1 MRKIKWGLLLCL
13 VLLLAGCAIEDAPEK
28 KSQPDFT
35 LAAAEDVPSQLQEQ
49 IEAAKDQEM
58 KIVFYDGEYLYIVRG
73 YGEQPAG
80 SGIRVL
86 ELYETDDGLVLNT
99 EITGPGTESTQ
110 TTSDYPYIVVK
121 LESDE
126 QNVVFL

>member
-1 MRKIKWGLLLCL
+1 
-13 VLLLAGCAIEDAPEK
+13 
-28 KSQPDFT
+28 
-35 LAAAEDVPSQLQEQ
+35 
-49 IEAAKDQEM
+49 
-58 KIVFYDGEYLYIVRG
+58 
-73 YGEQPAG
+73 
-80 SGIRVL
+80 VL